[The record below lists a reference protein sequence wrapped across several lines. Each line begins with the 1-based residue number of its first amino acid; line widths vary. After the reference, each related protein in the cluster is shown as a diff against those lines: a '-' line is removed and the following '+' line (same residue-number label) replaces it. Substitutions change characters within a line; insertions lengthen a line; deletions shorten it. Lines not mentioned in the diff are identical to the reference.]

1 MPVLFLA
8 MQEGG
13 KTSLPKHSFLFPAAA
28 PLQAWLGP
36 DIAFSWDICFTESPP
51 PGKY

>member
-13 KTSLPKHSFLFPAAA
+13 ETSLPKHSSSSPPAA

-36 DIAFSWDICFTESPP
+36 DIAFS
-51 PGKY
+51 